1 MSSTVIDASHAA
13 CTPTECY
20 TPALSLSGEQRGSW
34 ATAGFLHIPSFLSP
48 EELGRAHAAVS
59 TLLSSLDRVPPG
71 HKFFERRND
80 SSTLKQVLALHMHS
94 EALLHLGREGPPAA
108 LAAALLGEEPVLQN
122 MQYFSKPPNSGVLPT
137 PPHQDSAYFLLADPS
152 AAITLWLALD
162 PVDGENG
169 GVSYVPGSHLG
180 GLLPHVPTG
189 VLGFSRG
196 LADPSLARG
205 ALVQVAAPGDLL
217 VHHGLC
223 IHCAGA
229 NTSATRQRRALGFIY
244 SRKNASVDELAKA
257 AYTEKLL
264 ASLAD
269 QGRV

>member
-1 MSSTVIDASHAA
+1 MSSVVDASHAA
-13 CTPTECY
+13 CTPTVCCA
-20 TPALSLSGEQRGSW
+20 PALSLSGGQVEAWSAQGYLHVP
-34 ATAGFLHIPSFLSP
+34 GFLTP
-48 EELGRAHAAVS
+48 EQLGHAHTALAA
-59 TLLSSLDRVPPG
+59 LLDDLGRVPPG
-71 HKFFERRND
+71 HKFFERRED
-80 SSTLKQVLALHMHS
+80 PSTLKQVLALHMHS

-108 LAAALLGEEPVLQN
+108 LAAALLGEGPVLQN
-122 MQYFSKPPNSGVLPT
+122 MQYFSKPPRSGVLPT
-137 PPHQDSAYFLLADPS
+137 PPHQDSAYFLLEDPAS
-152 AAITLWLALD
+152 AITLWLALD

-196 LADPSLARG
+196 LEDPSLAR
-205 ALVQVAAPGDLL
+205 AAQVQVAAPGDLL

-223 IHCAGA
+223 IHGAGA
-229 NTSATRQRRALGFIY
+229 NTSTDRQRRALGFIY
-244 SRKNASVDELAKA
+244 YSKNARVDEPAKA

-264 ASLAD
+264 ASLAS